1 MFLIPSFLHAKKRKE
16 SYKIQ
21 WFIVTADLD
30 LTFLLVMKEG
40 AETNLSINQTK
51 YQTNINI
58 KETRLTSESAEIF
71 IIHL

>member
-1 MFLIPSFLHAKKRKE
+1 
-16 SYKIQ
+16 
-21 WFIVTADLD
+21 
-30 LTFLLVMKEG
+30 MKEG
-40 AETNLSINQTK
+40 AGTNLSINQTK